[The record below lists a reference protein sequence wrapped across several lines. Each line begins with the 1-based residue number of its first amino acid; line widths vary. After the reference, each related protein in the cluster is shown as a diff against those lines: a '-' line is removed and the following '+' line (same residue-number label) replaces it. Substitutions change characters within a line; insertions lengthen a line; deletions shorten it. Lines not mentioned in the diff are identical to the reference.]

1 MSVQNG
7 SAAAGEGVVQERP
20 AAGGIY
26 ASLFEKIN
34 LTPVAALSALDTW
47 QDAQAMAAPP
57 LGDGPFWLGM
67 NGVLGVERDNL
78 PDDIPQTFTTEL
90 GYYTGLQPA
99 TPQQGN
105 RHVTY
110 TFD

>member
-1 MSVQNG
+1 MKAVIR
-7 SAAAGEGVVQERP
+7 EGDTLREY
-20 AAGGIY
+20 GGKVLGGHY
-26 ASLFEKIN
+26 LLF
-34 LTPVAALSALDTW
+34 
-47 QDAQAMAAPP
+47 
-57 LGDGPFWLGM
+57 GM